1 MVQERTSLSW
11 DNLQAILIVAKAQSI
26 RGAAALHGVSHTTL
40 ARRIEAA
47 EHALGTLVFIKTTQG
62 YVLTESGHAVVT
74 HIERMADEA
83 GSLWRHRNGGDTAP
97 RGIVRV
103 AILPA
108 VLSYCIAPVLPEFG
122 AQYPL
127 IDLDFDTRSGPSDL
141 DRHECDIAIS
151 YQQAP
156 DNHLVGVNLGY
167 LSEGAYA
174 RSDLVQRLADG
185 DKPPLITWSR
195 SSSAIRRIAQF
206 GLGDHRVAFVCPDVS
221 SQIAMAE
228 QGLGIVIVPDIFG
241 TASSK
246 LQRLG
251 TPGTI
256 GGRSV
261 WVLTH
266 PDLHRSIRIKAVTG
280 FLTTQLRAILV
291 ARNAGG

>member
-1 MVQERTSLSW
+1 MRRSNRPRLRRVTSTASSMCSFLRSR
-11 DNLQAILIVAKAQSI
+11 LIAVRPA
-26 RGAAALHGVSHTTL
+26 RGRLRVS
-40 ARRIEAA
+40 
-47 EHALGTLVFIKTTQG
+47 
-62 YVLTESGHAVVT
+62 
-74 HIERMADEA
+74 
-83 GSLWRHRNGGDTAP
+83 
-97 RGIVRV
+97 
-103 AILPA
+103 
-108 VLSYCIAPVLPEFG
+108 
-122 AQYPL
+122 
-127 IDLDFDTRSGPSDL
+127 
-141 DRHECDIAIS
+141 
-151 YQQAP
+151 
-156 DNHLVGVNLGY
+156 
-167 LSEGAYA
+167 
-174 RSDLVQRLADG
+174 DG

-251 TPGTI
+251 THSTI

-280 FLTTQLRAILV
+280 FLTTRLRAILV
-291 ARNAGG
+291 ARNTGG

>member
-1 MVQERTSLSW
+1 
-11 DNLQAILIVAKAQSI
+11 
-26 RGAAALHGVSHTTL
+26 
-40 ARRIEAA
+40 
-47 EHALGTLVFIKTTQG
+47 
-62 YVLTESGHAVVT
+62 VLTESGHAVVA

-83 GSLWRHRNGGDTAP
+83 ESLWRHRNGSDTAP

-151 YQQAP
+151 YQDAP
-156 DNHLVGVNLGY
+156 DNHLVGTNLGH

-174 RSDLVQRLADG
+174 SDEVAERLANG
-185 DKPPLITWSR
+185 DKPPLIIWSR
-195 SSSAIRRIAQF
+195 SNSTLKRVGQF
-206 GLGDHRVAFVCPDVS
+206 GFADHRVAFVCPDVS

-228 QGLGIVIVPDIFG
+228 EGLGIVIVPDIFG
-241 TASSK
+241 GASGE

-251 TPGTI
+251 TVSTV

-266 PDLHRSIRIKAVTG
+266 PDLQRSIRIKAVTG
-280 FLTTQLRAILV
+280 FLTTQLRAIL
-291 ARNAGG
+291 ATRNPGE